1 MKTTITLIAAMLLL
15 MMAGCTQSKE
25 KKEEVPADAHYP
37 FKSAIIKKNIP
48 EKTYPDIIYI
58 DDYGAKEA
66 IETTEEYVS
75 GKIIQILQIRIP
87 GGGVAIHVNLVD
99 KTASLM
105 SSEAMDGI
113 TFMNAE
119 DLKDYKEVGEE
130 MVADKPCKI
139 YRRNPSE
146 LDPSGP
152 DEEDSL
158 WIWNGILMQQFT
170 SFGEIRT
177 GRWIESFQ
185 ENVPIPPEKFEIPK
199 GIKIKESPN
208 E

>member
-25 KKEEVPADAHYP
+25 KKEEVPADARYP

-152 DEEDSL
+152 DEEGSL

-199 GIKIKESPN
+199 GIKIEESPD

>member
-1 MKTTITLIAAMLLL
+1 MKTTITLIAAVLLL
-15 MMAGCTQSKE
+15 MVAGCKE
-25 KKEEVPADAHYP
+25 QPPADARYP

-105 SSEAMDGI
+105 PSEAMDGI

-158 WIWNGILMQQFT
+158 WIWNGILMQQFI
-170 SFGEIRT
+170 SFGEICT
-177 GRWIESFQ
+177 GSRIESFQ
-185 ENVPIPPEKFEIPK
+185 ENVPVPQEKFEIPK
-199 GIKIKESPN
+199 GIKIKESPD

>member
-25 KKEEVPADAHYP
+25 KKEEVPADARYP

>member
-1 MKTTITLIAAMLLL
+1 MKTTITLIAAVLLL
-15 MMAGCTQSKE
+15 MVAGCKE
-25 KKEEVPADAHYP
+25 QPPADARYP

-105 SSEAMDGI
+105 PSEAMDGI

-158 WIWNGILMQQFT
+158 WIWNGILMQQLI
-170 SFGEIRT
+170 SFGEICT
-177 GRWIESFQ
+177 GSRIESFQ
-185 ENVPIPPEKFEIPK
+185 ENVPVPQEKFEIPK

>member
-1 MKTTITLIAAMLLL
+1 MKTTITLIAAVLLL

-25 KKEEVPADAHYP
+25 KKEEVPADARYP

-158 WIWNGILMQQFT
+158 WIWNGILMQQLI
-170 SFGEIRT
+170 SFGEICT
-177 GRWIESFQ
+177 GSRIESLQ